1 MSEVRAWGLRDRN
14 LILRLAQ
21 NDLLHAQT
29 PFFIHTL
36 SVQLVV
42 FISEGV
48 ALIGMARLVSKS
60 SGLSEVI
67 HETVSSSAGFTSAG
81 NQQRGCGL

>member
-42 FISEGV
+42 FISEGA

-67 HETVSSSAGFTSAG
+67 HETVSSSGFTNAG